1 MDNTG
6 DNIWDSGLIVIISA
20 KHCWDPHCI
29 SWQRSPQLEMQ
40 LSDFLLLLKN
50 LHCLQ
55 YQYWE
60 QHSPSPD
67 PGLTIGLNVRSFTR
81 NWCIGAAP
89 ALWEARLCP
98 LTISID
104 PSWPSWKAK
113 VPDSIPL
120 LWHCWAQFCSQRHSG
135 HSPTSPSQGQM
146 IRIYIIHLC
155 WCSPPYHWLDK
166 AECKL
171 GPNFWMTETDLN
183 CRQATLHQWLLYG
196 PNVFSVTSFFF

>member
-1 MDNTG
+1 MGSSLHFLTEVPSIRNA
-6 DNIWDSGLIVIISA
+6 VIRFSFASQKSTLSPVPILRTTQPFP
-20 KHCWDPHCI
+20 WP
-29 SWQRSPQLEMQ
+29 RS
-40 LSDFLLLLKN
+40 
-50 LHCLQ
+50 H
-55 YQYWE
+55 
-60 QHSPSPD
+60 
-67 PGLTIGLNVRSFTR
+67 
-81 NWCIGAAP
+81 NWAECQKFHQELVHWIGAAP

-146 IRIYIIHLC
+146 IRIYIIHPC
-155 WCSPPYHWLDK
+155 RCSPPYHWLDK

-171 GPNFWMTETDLN
+171 GTNFWMTETDLN
-183 CRQATLHQWLLYG
+183 CRQASPPPINTVWTRCI
-196 PNVFSVTSFFF
+196 FSDSLKLS